1 MWNKIIHI
9 GGWSGGVVLLF
20 VLLGASISSSNRSH
34 LADVKVHID
43 FGEGNY
49 FIDKEEVEEVV
60 SDLGYIK
67 DSTLLAEIVPSR
79 IEHVLENNPF
89 IKDAEVYENLN
100 GILNV
105 EVNVRQPILRIFNS
119 KGRSVYLDE
128 EGRFMPLSRKYSSR
142 TPIVNGYINSDF
154 SKYIGASIFELPDS
168 LNTPDVLVMA
178 DLFKIVQTCR
188 ADKFWKAQFNQF
200 YVSEEGEIEMIPRV
214 GDHIIL
220 VGNSSSIDQKLNK
233 LQMFYEKGLNKTGW
247 NEYKTI
253 NLKYASQVV
262 CTKS

>member
-9 GGWSGGVVLLF
+9 GGWSGGVALLF
-20 VLLGASISSSNRSH
+20 VLLGASVSSSNRSQ
-34 LADVKVHID
+34 LVDVEVHID

-49 FIDKEEVEEVV
+49 FIDQEEVEEVV
-60 SDLGYIK
+60 SDLGYIE
-67 DSTLLAEIVPSR
+67 DSTLMVDIVPSR
-79 IEHVLENNPF
+79 LEHVLENNPF
-89 IKDAEVYENLN
+89 IKYAEVYENLN
-100 GILNV
+100 GILSV
-105 EVNVRQPILRIFNS
+105 EVNVRQPILRIFNTN
-119 KGRSVYLDE
+119 GRSIYLDDQ
-128 EGRFMPLSRKYSSR
+128 GRFMPLSRKYSSR
-142 TPIVNGYINSDF
+142 TPIANGFINSDF
-154 SKYIGASIFELPDS
+154 TKYIGASIFELPDS

-188 ADKFWKAQFNQF
+188 KDKFWKAQFNQF
-200 YVSEEGEIEMIPRV
+200 YVNEESEIEIIPRV

-220 VGNSSSIDQKLNK
+220 VGNANDIDKKLNK
-233 LQMFYEKGLNKTGW
+233 LQKFYEKGLNKTGW

>member
-9 GGWSGGVVLLF
+9 GGWIGGVVLLF
-20 VLLGASISSSNRSH
+20 VLLGASISSSNRSN

-67 DSTLLAEIVPSR
+67 DSALLAEIVPSR

-119 KGRSVYLDE
+119 KGRSIYLDD
-128 EGRFMPLSRKYSSR
+128 EGRFMPLSPKYSSR
-142 TPIVNGYINSDF
+142 TPIANGYINSEF

-200 YVSEEGEIEMIPRV
+200 YVNEEGEIEMIPRV
-214 GDHIIL
+214 GDHMIL
-220 VGNSSSIDQKLNK
+220 VGNSSNIDKKLNK